1 MILRKITVRGGQMR
15 WVMVLA
21 MLLAFG
27 CAEDASEEAT
37 EATSDEV
44 SEEATEATS
53 DEVSEEASEAPTP

>member
-15 WVMVLA
+15 WVMVRV

-44 SEEATEATS
+44 SEEA
-53 DEVSEEASEAPTP
+53 SEAPTP